1 MRLIRT
7 CTAFGR
13 NISQKRFQSSQNAT
27 ESALE
32 HCRNQ
37 LHKFDYNSYLC
48 SLFLPAADRPLAW
61 AIGAFNI
68 ETAQVRDIVS
78 DVNVGKMRLSWWR
91 QTIDQIFTGNSPPHH
106 PVALGLAYAVQRRS
120 LSKRW
125 FLRIINERV
134 FFYLLL

>member
-7 CTAFGR
+7 YTTFGGK
-13 NISQKRFQSSQNAT
+13 NVIQKRFQSSSSAT
-27 ESALE
+27 DLALE

-37 LHKFDYNSYLC
+37 LQKFDYNSYLC

-78 DVNVGKMRLSWWR
+78 DINVGKMRLSWWK
-91 QTIDQIFTGNSPPHH
+91 QTIDQIYAGNNPPHH

-120 LSKRW
+120 LSKPW
-125 FLRIINERV
+125 FLRIITERV
-134 FFYLLL
+134 I